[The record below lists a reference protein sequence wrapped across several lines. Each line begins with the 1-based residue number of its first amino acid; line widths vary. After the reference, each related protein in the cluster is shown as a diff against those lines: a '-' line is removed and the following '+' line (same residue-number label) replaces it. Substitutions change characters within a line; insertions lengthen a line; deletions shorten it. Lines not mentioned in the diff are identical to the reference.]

1 MNPIAAK
8 AAAKAAEVAAKAA
21 LKEARAWIAK
31 YHVEALWDDQLIALA
46 QHGTDGER
54 RLAFPEIN
62 RRLKERGALSVQ
74 QVQAQARHYQQQITD
89 AVIQQRITEI
99 ATEGTKS
106 TEEAG
111 K

>member
-8 AAAKAAEVAAKAA
+8 AAAKAAELAAKAA
-21 LKEARAWIAK
+21 LKQARAWIAK

-46 QHGTDGER
+46 QHGTEGER

-62 RRLKERGALSVQ
+62 RRLTERRREEGDKRGL
-74 QVQAQARHYQQQITD
+74 
-89 AVIQQRITEI
+89 
-99 ATEGTKS
+99 ATEG
-106 TEEAG
+106 EE

>member
-46 QHGTDGER
+46 QHGTEGER
-54 RLAFPEIN
+54 RDEE
-62 RRLKERGALSVQ
+62 ERGS
-74 QVQAQARHYQQQITD
+74 TTKD
-89 AVIQQRITEI
+89 
-99 ATEGTKS
+99 TKS
-106 TEEAG
+106 TEGGG

>member
-1 MNPIAAK
+1 MNPI
-8 AAAKAAEVAAKAA
+8 AAKAAEVAAKAA

-62 RRLKERGALSVQ
+62 RRLKER
-74 QVQAQARHYQQQITD
+74 RD
-89 AVIQQRITEI
+89 ER
-99 ATEGTKS
+99 TKS

>member
-1 MNPIAAK
+1 MNPI
-8 AAAKAAEVAAKAA
+8 AAKAAEVAAKAA

-46 QHGTDGER
+46 QHGTEGER

-62 RRLKERGALSVQ
+62 RRLKERRDEEGDKRGL
-74 QVQAQARHYQQQITD
+74 
-89 AVIQQRITEI
+89 

-106 TEEAG
+106 TEGAG

>member
-46 QHGTDGER
+46 QHGTEGER
-54 RLAFPEIN
+54 RLAFHEIN
-62 RRLKERGALSVQ
+62 RRLKER
-74 QVQAQARHYQQQITD
+74 RD
-89 AVIQQRITEI
+89 ER
-99 ATEGTKS
+99 TKS
-106 TEEAG
+106 TEGAG

>member
-1 MNPIAAK
+1 MNPIT
-8 AAAKAAEVAAKAA
+8 AKAAEVAAKAA

-46 QHGTDGER
+46 QHGTEGER

-62 RRLKERGALSVQ
+62 RRLTERRREEGDKRGL
-74 QVQAQARHYQQQITD
+74 
-89 AVIQQRITEI
+89 
-99 ATEGTKS
+99 ATEDTKGD
-106 TEEAG
+106 G

>member
-1 MNPIAAK
+1 MNPI
-8 AAAKAAEVAAKAA
+8 AAKAAEVAAKAA

-46 QHGTDGER
+46 QHGTEGER

-62 RRLKERGALSVQ
+62 RRLKERRDERLKN
-74 QVQAQARHYQQQITD
+74 
-89 AVIQQRITEI
+89 TERD
-99 ATEGTKS
+99 
-106 TEEAG
+106 G